1 MHNARKTRVLLAA
14 LLVFGLP
21 AGAAAQATGT
31 VSVEGHGGFAF
42 PLGTLG
48 DLTSTGGG
56 FGAGLAVHFH
66 PNWAVR
72 GDVMLIKLDNKFS
85 DDGTTLLSPPVDM
98 LYFGGA
104 LEVNFTAPLY
114 QDLPLTFAANL
125 GAGVTSFDVDET
137 WRSGHPANG
146 IDASY
151 LTFTGGGQLGITVYR
166 SSSLDAN
173 VFVKAQP
180 YFILTDST
188 DMLGY
193 APSLAAIGE
202 EPFDSVWVLPLTV
215 GLRLTF

>member
-1 MHNARKTRVLLAA
+1 MHKARKTRVLLAA

-21 AGAAAQATGT
+21 AGAVAQVTGT
-31 VSVEGHGGFAF
+31 VSVDGHGGLAF

-48 DLTSTGGG
+48 DLTTTGGA
-56 FGAGLAVHFH
+56 FGGGLAVHFH

-72 GDVMLIKLDNKFS
+72 GDATFILLDNKFS
-85 DDGTTLLSPPVDM
+85 DDGQTLLSPPVDM
-98 LYFGGA
+98 LYLGGG

-137 WRSGHPANG
+137 WQSGHPANG
-146 IDASY
+146 IDGSY
-151 LTFTGGGQLGITVYR
+151 LTFTGGGQLGLTVYR
-166 SSSLDAN
+166 GSSLDAN

-180 YFILTDST
+180 YVILTDSA

-193 APSLAAIGE
+193 EESLAVVGE
-202 EPFDSVWVLPLTV
+202 EPFDYVWALPLTV
-215 GLRLTF
+215 GVRLTF

>member
-31 VSVEGHGGFAF
+31 VSVEGHGGLAF

-48 DLTSTGGG
+48 DATSTGGG

-72 GDVMLIKLDNKFS
+72 GDVTLIKLDNKFS

-114 QDLPLTFAANL
+114 QDLPLTFAVNL
-125 GAGVTSFDVDET
+125 GAGFTNIDVDET
-137 WRSGHPANG
+137 WQAGHPANG
-146 IDASY
+146 IDDGY
-151 LTFTGGGQLGITVYR
+151 LTFTGGGQVGMNVYR
-166 SSSLDAN
+166 SSSMDLN
-173 VFVKAQP
+173 LFIKAQP
-180 YFILTDST
+180 YLILTDST
-188 DMLGY
+188 DFLPY
-193 APSLAAIGE
+193 ATLLE
-202 EPFDSVWVLPLTV
+202 VEPFESMWVLPLTAGV
-215 GLRLTF
+215 RLTF